1 MEQYRPA
8 GFNLLPTVVK
18 NLLIINI
25 LFYLATL
32 AMGPAF
38 DMDLTDILGLHYFE
52 AEKFKPYQIITYMF
66 MHGSFSHIFFN
77 MFALWMFGYALE
89 NLWGPKRFLIY
100 FIVTGVGAAL
110 IQYIVIYIELAPIM
124 HAVDIYKQDHSLLKF
139 KEFMESGNFK
149 VASIDIQNHFEA
161 FKTSYSAVLQRSDT
175 LVEFANHSLGQAN
188 FLSSHADS
196 LGMSADLLKHN
207 TDSLVSTAN
216 SVMMQSDSL
225 QAKALTQTLHFI
237 DQYKVDML
245 NAPVVVGA
253 SGAVFGILLAFG
265 MTFPNTLIYLYFAIP
280 IKAKWVVIGYG
291 AIELVTGLSNNP
303 NDNVAHFAHLGGML
317 FGFILIM
324 LWRKNNRRKFNN
336 YE

>member
-25 LFYLATL
+25 LFFLATF
-32 AMGPAF
+32 AMGNAF
-38 DMDLTDILGLHYFE
+38 NIDLSDILGLHYFE

-66 MHGSFSHIFFN
+66 MHANFGHIFFN

-89 NLWGPKRFLIY
+89 NLWGPKRFLVY
-100 FIVTGVGAAL
+100 FVITGMGAAL
-110 IQYIVIYIELAPIM
+110 IQYIVIYFEMAPVM
-124 HAVDIYKQDHSLLKF
+124 HAIDLYKQDHSLLKF

-149 VASIDIQNHFEA
+149 VASADIQNHFES
-161 FKTSYSAVLQRSDT
+161 FKNSYNAILYRSDT
-175 LVEFANHSLGQAN
+175 LVEFANHSLNHVN
-188 FLSSHADS
+188 FLSANADS
-196 LGMSADLLKHN
+196 LGLGADLVKHN
-207 TDSLVSTAN
+207 TDSITAVAN
-216 SVMMQSDSL
+216 SAIMQSDSL
-225 QAKALTQTLHFI
+225 QAKGLQLSLQFI
-237 DQYKVDML
+237 DQYKMDML
-245 NAPVVVGA
+245 NAPLVVGA

-265 MTFPNTLIYLYFAIP
+265 MMFPNTLIYLYFAIP

-291 AIELVTGLSNNP
+291 AIELIMGFSNNP

-324 LWRKNNRRKFNN
+324 FWRKNNRRKFNN
-336 YE
+336 YG